1 MYTEFFG
8 LNEKPFAITPDPR
21 YLYMSA
27 RHTDALAHL
36 LYGISESGGFIQL
49 TGEVGTGKTTL
60 IRSVLERLPEKADI
74 ALILSPQLT
83 TIEFLETIVQELRC
97 PAPVERTVKAQ
108 IDALNVQLMHAHA
121 EGRRVVLIVD
131 EAQTLS
137 PELLEQVRL
146 LTNLETAKQKLLQ
159 IILIGQPELRELLD
173 RSEMRQIAQRITGRY
188 HLEPLRK
195 DDTRAYVNHRLRVAG
210 AQSDIFTNSA
220 INALYKHSRG
230 IPRLI
235 NVIADRALLA
245 AYAQERRS
253 VDARL
258 VSAAANEVFGIRRRT
273 PWWPVATAAVG
284 VTAVV
289 FGITNLGQRA
299 AACPHARRG
308 AVHERGA
315 RADPDRSSTSSTEL
329 PRRDTGQSRGGGA
342 AARPATAADPPP
354 ATATLPSLLADP
366 KFAVTTDDA
375 IGELLA
381 LWGAHYDAARGEP
394 CVQAQE
400 QGLRCLFQRRGTFGE
415 LRRVNWPTILSLV
428 TADGADHS
436 VVVSALGYDH
446 VQLAPTAATFELP
459 LAELSFYW
467 FGDHLLLWR
476 PGEAP
481 ARDLA
486 PGVDDVGVHW
496 LRATL
501 AKLAGEPAPSD
512 ASTLYDDAL
521 EQRRA
526 RVSTAASAHGRW
538 HRRRSHADRDVGGAR
553 PAGHAIAGRGSLTC
567 RSSSMHLR
575 KSEHERQR
583 STLPG
588 LSQVPLATPP
598 AQLPRWALVVIGV
611 LAAGVLVLGGAW
623 WQSTRAPTETTAAA
637 PTIERSVEL
646 PPPAATFTPP
656 RLTPPAPSQ
665 SAPARPSVE
674 DDVAPSEPDR
684 ARDRRWTAR
693 RPPSRR
699 SRPTADQPALP
710 SPAALAAEGVAIPT
724 LRLELHAFSAQP
736 RDRFV
741 FINGRKYVE
750 GDRLAEGPQL
760 VSIEPTGAV
769 LTQYGQRFLLAP
781 E

>member
-108 IDALNVQLMHAHA
+108 IDALNVQLMRAHA

-289 FGITNLGQRA
+289 FGITNLGQRPLVPTRA
-299 AACPHARRG
+299 PEPFMS
-308 AVHERGA
+308 AVPA
-315 RADPDRSSTSSTEL
+315 PTPSSTSSTEL
-329 PRRDTGQSRGGGA
+329 PA
-342 AARPATAADPPP
+342 ATPVKAEAEAPPPTTTAADPPP

-366 KFAVTTDDA
+366 KFAVTTDEA

-446 VQLAPTAATFELP
+446 VQLAANGNTFELP

-496 LRATL
+496 LRTTL
-501 AKLAGEPAPSD
+501 AKLAGQP
-512 ASTLYDDAL
+512 
-521 EQRRA
+521 RA
-526 RVSTAASAHGRW
+526 E
-538 HRRRSHADRDVGGAR
+538 RRSRRSTTTRSSRSCAR
-553 PAGHAIAGRGSLTC
+553 FNGSISSRSMASSALARRSRCWRSSTC
-567 RSSSMHLR
+567 RIRHRWSRIADMSFILDALR

-637 PTIERSVEL
+637 PMIERSVEL

-674 DDVAPSEPDR
+674 DDVAPSSQ
-684 ARDRRWTAR
+684 TALATAAGTS
-693 RPPSRR
+693 PEAAES
-699 SRPTADQPALP
+699 SFAATADQPALP
-710 SPAALAAEGVAIPT
+710 SPAALAAEGIAIPT